1 MVTTI
6 TAFVVALGAAALL
19 VRSAHTR
26 RPSLLDD
33 KTAGPQKFHAREAP
47 RVGGL
52 AIALGLV
59 AALTVLAFKA
69 GEYAEVARWGFL
81 LALVG
86 VPVFATGLAEDMT
99 KRVRP
104 RWRLLA
110 AFVSAFAAAGGVG
123 LVMVAP
129 GLWGVEWLL
138 SFPVVAVLLTAGVVA
153 SLSHAVNL
161 IDGFNGLAS
170 MCVVLMLGALGVVA
184 YDVGDMVVAQLVL
197 VTVGALLG
205 FFILNYPAGLIFL
218 GDGGAYFLGF
228 WYAELALLLLARNP
242 GEISPLFPVL
252 VCVYP
257 AFETIFSVY
266 RRRIRGQAAS
276 EADGVH
282 LHSLIYRRFLRWA
295 VGDRDARALTR
306 SNSMT
311 APYLWLLC
319 MSAVVPAVLL
329 YRHTWAMLL
338 FIALFI
344 VGYVALYWR
353 IVRFRAPGWI
363 RASSAALVSRQF
375 RQTQAGDPAGKP

>member
-1 MVTTI
+1 MVTTMA
-6 TAFVVALGAAALL
+6 AFVAALGAAVLL
-19 VRSAHTR
+19 VRAAHTR

-33 KTAGPQKFHAREAP
+33 RTGGPQKFHGREAP

-52 AIALGLV
+52 AVALGLV
-59 AALTVLAFKA
+59 TGLAILA
-69 GEYAEVARWGFL
+69 WRGGSSEAARWGFL
-81 LALVG
+81 LLLAG
-86 VPVFATGLAEDMT
+86 APVFFTGLAEDMT
-99 KRVRP
+99 KKVRP

-110 AFVSAFAAAGGVG
+110 AFFSAFLAVG
-123 LVMVAP
+123 LTDLVMVAP
-129 GLWGVEWLL
+129 ELWGVNGLL
-138 SFPVVAVLLTAGVVA
+138 SFPVVAMLLTAGVVA

-170 MCVVLMLGALGVVA
+170 MCAILMLAALAIVA
-184 YDVGDMVVAQLVL
+184 FDVGDATVGRLAL
-197 VTVGALLG
+197 VTIAALLG

-228 WYAELALLLLARNP
+228 WYAELSLLLLARNP
-242 GEISPLFPVL
+242 GELSPLFPVL

-295 VGDRDARALTR
+295 VGEQDARALTR
-306 SNSMT
+306 RNSMT
-311 APYLWLLC
+311 APYLWLLSMC
-319 MSAVVPAVLL
+319 AVVPAVLF
-329 YRHTWAMLL
+329 YQHTWVMLL

-344 VGYVALYWR
+344 VAYVVLYWR
-353 IVRFRAPGWI
+353 IVRFRTPTWI
-363 RASSAALVSRQF
+363 RRTSASLTSRQF
-375 RQTQAGDPAGKP
+375 GSSWLEDGGGK

>member
-6 TAFVVALGAAALL
+6 TALLVALGASALL

-33 KTAGPQKFHAREAP
+33 RGGGPQKFHAREAP

-52 AIALGLV
+52 AIALGLM
-59 AALTVLAFKA
+59 AALTLLAFQTVN
-69 GEYAEVARWGFL
+69 AETARWGFL
-81 LALVG
+81 LALAG
-86 VPVFATGLAEDMT
+86 IPVFAAGLAEDMT
-99 KRVRP
+99 KRVKP

-110 AFVSAFAAAGGVG
+110 AFVSAFAAVGLAG

-129 GLWGVEWLL
+129 GLWGVTWLL

-170 MCVVLMLGALGVVA
+170 MCVVLMLAALCIVA
-184 YDVGDMVVAQLVL
+184 YDIGDVVVGQLAL
-197 VTVGALLG
+197 VTIGAVLG

-242 GEISPLFPVL
+242 GELSPLFPVL

-266 RRRIRGQAAS
+266 RRRVRGHASS

-282 LHSLIYRRFLRWA
+282 LHSLIYRRFLRWV
-295 VGDRDARALTR
+295 VGGQDAHALTR

-311 APYLWLLC
+311 APYLWLMC
-319 MSAVVPAVLL
+319 MCAVVPAVLF
-329 YRHTWAMLL
+329 YRHTWVMLL
-338 FIALFI
+338 FIAMFI
-344 VGYVALYWR
+344 VFYVRLYWR
-353 IVRFRAPGWI
+353 IVRFRAPAWI
-363 RASSAALVSRQF
+363 RQSSAALASRQF
-375 RQTQAGDPAGKP
+375 QGSRMDDGGGK

>member
-1 MVTTI
+1 M
-6 TAFVVALGAAALL
+6 LL
-19 VRSAHTR
+19 VRAAHQGRTR
-26 RPSLLDD
+26 LLDERS
-33 KTAGPQKFHAREAP
+33 AGPQKFHAREAP

-52 AIALGLV
+52 AIALGLMT
-59 AALTVLAFKA
+59 ALTILAFRP
-69 GEYAEVARWGFL
+69 GNTEVARWGFL
-81 LALVG
+81 LALAG
-86 VPVFATGLAEDMT
+86 LPVFAAGLAEDLT

-110 AFVSAFAAAGGVG
+110 AFVSAFAAVG
-123 LVMVAP
+123 LADLVMVAP

-153 SLSHAVNL
+153 SLSHSVNL

-170 MCVVLMLGALGVVA
+170 MCVVLMVAALGVVA
-184 YDVGDMVVAQLVL
+184 YDVGDVAVAQLAL
-197 VTVGALLG
+197 VTVGAVLG
-205 FFILNYPAGLIFL
+205 FFVLNYPAGLIFL

-228 WYAELALLLLARNP
+228 WYAELSLLLLARNP
-242 GEISPLFPVL
+242 GELSPLFPVL

-266 RRRIRGQAAS
+266 RRRLRGQASS
-276 EADGVH
+276 EADGIH

-329 YRHTWAMLL
+329 YEYTWAMLA

-344 VGYVALYWR
+344 VSYVVLYWR

-363 RASSAALVSRQF
+363 RVTSGALASRSF
-375 RQTQAGDPAGKP
+375 REPEVGS